1 MAMKNTAASAILAL
15 MFASLLVIYVVVPQN
30 DLVTFLSVVIMA
42 IGLVIAFVGERDEI
56 MMMAGLAGLISLAAA
71 FFSGQAIFGNIG
83 GVIATVAW
91 GLALIGIARR
101 ASADTVVI
109 PEDHAFMVAPFLSSQ
124 AFPISSSIPLT
135 SLPFLDRHVA
145 TIPTYELTKDIQV
158 KKVNTRSNDDVEMI
172 EVHTR
177 YQVTTPSQTLRG
189 IPNRGQNQSEVARE
203 MGLSLDRARLN
214 VAFWEKLLAKQMS
227 EEVDDIVR
235 KVLFKKGSVSNIV
248 EAYNERDDLSRAVKR
263 ELQEL
268 VGRWGVTVQEIALDY
283 YIIDREAVKRIKGGP
298 NAVDQEIEREKKKRK
313 GEAEAEAMR
322 IELAGRATNE
332 RIRQLIELLRTSHP
346 DMKPEQIAEIVSS
359 VLLSDALED
368 DGESD
373 KLLSGPSPVG
383 LLSPPGKK

>member
-1 MAMKNTAASAILAL
+1 MAMKNTAASAVLAL

-30 DLVTFLSVVIMA
+30 DWVTLLSVVIMA
-42 IGLVIAFVGERDEI
+42 IGLVIAFIGERDEI
-56 MMMAGLAGLISLAAA
+56 MMMAGLAGLVSLAAA

-83 GVIATVAW
+83 GIIATVAW
-91 GLALIGIARR
+91 GLALATIARR
-101 ASADTVVI
+101 ASNDTVVI

-124 AFPISSSIPLT
+124 AYPISSSIPLT

-172 EVHTR
+172 EVHAR
-177 YQVTTPSQTLRG
+177 YQVTAPSQTLRG
-189 IPNRGQNQSEVARE
+189 IPNRGQNQSDVARE

-214 VAFWEKLLAKQMS
+214 VAFWEKLLAKQMG

-235 KVLFKKGSVSNIV
+235 KVLFKKGSVNNIV

-268 VGRWGVTVQEIALDY
+268 VDRWGVTIREIALDY

-298 NAVDQEIEREKKKRK
+298 NAVDQEIEREKKKRR

-332 RIRQLIELLRTSHP
+332 RIRQLIDLLRTSYP
-346 DMKPEQIAEIVSS
+346 DLKPEQIADIVGT

-368 DGESD
+368 DGDD
-373 KLLSGPSPVG
+373 KLLAAPSPMG

>member
-1 MAMKNTAASAILAL
+1 MAMKNTAASAVLAL

-83 GVIATVAW
+83 GAIATVAW

-158 KKVNTRSNDDVEMI
+158 KKVNTRSNDDVELI

-189 IPNRGQNQSEVARE
+189 IPNRGQNQSDVARE

-235 KVLFKKGSVSNIV
+235 KVLFKKGSVNNIV

-298 NAVDQEIEREKKKRK
+298 NAVDQEIEREKKRRK

-332 RIRQLIELLRTSHP
+332 RIRQLIDLLRSSHP